1 MTAVAASA
9 ALEVRAYRPS
19 DRERVREIA
28 CRTAFRNRGHATFLD
43 DARLFADYWT
53 RYYTDLEPESAFVA
67 ERDGEVVGYLLGCV
81 DTARFQRVMARSV
94 APPIVRALLA
104 RLLAGGYARDA
115 RARRTLRWLAVRSW
129 REAPDVDLSRFPAH
143 YHANLL
149 RGAYGSSAYTTMA
162 LRFVDRAREAGAA
175 GMHGQVLDRRDGGV
189 WSEMV
194 RAFCEAHP
202 EVDVVSTSRVSTIG
216 EALLGESRP
225 LVNRAFGTSIDG
237 YAVFLN
243 WLRRWRRL

>member
-1 MTAVAASA
+1 MTTVAAGV
-9 ALEVRAYRPS
+9 ALQVRAYRPS

-28 CRTAFRNRGHATFLD
+28 CRTAFRNRGHTILID

-53 RYYTDLEPESAFVA
+53 RYYTDIEPESSYVA

-81 DTARFQRVMARSV
+81 DTARFHRAMARAV
-94 APPIVRALLA
+94 IPPIVRTLVG
-104 RLLAGGYARDA
+104 RLLGGGYARDA
-115 RARRTLRWLAVRSW
+115 RGLRTLRWLAVRSW
-129 REAPDVDLSRFPAH
+129 RESADVDLARFPAH

-149 RGAYGSSAYTTMA
+149 RAAYGSRAYTAMA
-162 LRFVDRAREAGAA
+162 LRFVDQARAAGAV

-194 RAFCEAHP
+194 AAFRDAHP
-202 EVDVVSTSRVSTIG
+202 EVEVVSTSRTSTIG

-225 LVNRAFGTSIDG
+225 LVNRAFGTTIDG